1 MFSKQREIR
10 LPKSRISLGSCL
22 FCSCFYCQ
30 IACFV
35 STSIMSANSRKN
47 KRGDR
52 GSSSGSAENSA
63 KKPNMKETEEEGIF
77 GDEDSS
83 EEEPTL
89 LEIKLMLSSIQSS
102 ITSISS
108 ENVKFREDMEEL
120 KKSLRSN
127 ERELKELKAS
137 LDKANKQN
145 ALLQKELLGTKT
157 KLNEQTE
164 RIDSLIESLDNLEQY
179 SRKNS
184 LEIHGI
190 PENIYT
196 STEEVVLKVAEAVN
210 VPVAAEDI
218 EISHKLRRRNGM
230 KPIIVKFCS
239 HKVKSRLYKER
250 TKLKSVKIS
259 DLYPSY
265 ASAATKQNRIF
276 INENLTPYRADLV
289 RQAND
294 MKADGL
300 LSSVWTLDGK
310 VFVKTSP
317 SGNPVRI
324 YSEDDLDEL

>member
-63 KKPNMKETEEEGIF
+63 KKPNMKETGEEDIF
-77 GDEDSS
+77 GGEDSS

-239 HKVKSRLYKER
+239 HKVKSRLHKER
-250 TKLKSVKIS
+250 TKLKSVRIS
-259 DLYPSY
+259 DLSRGRRGVLR
-265 ASAATKQNRIF
+265 SGGGGGV
-276 INENLTPYRADLV
+276 TP
-289 RQAND
+289 Q
-294 MKADGL
+294 
-300 LSSVWTLDGK
+300 
-310 VFVKTSP
+310 
-317 SGNPVRI
+317 
-324 YSEDDLDEL
+324 